1 MEEEIINK
9 VAQSSLVIFDLE
21 DYYPQEKPVVLDIS
35 QWLFQGFILK
45 EKEFR
50 DALKNFDFT
59 IYQDKLVAI
68 TCTTDAILPSWAF
81 MLVSSYV
88 QPFAKMVVQGSADQL
103 ILTYYQQLIDKLD
116 FSVYDNQ
123 PVIIKGCSKKPIPEE
138 GYVMATQKMMNHA
151 RSIMFGEACS
161 AVPIFKRKN
170 RNL

>member
-1 MEEEIINK
+1 M
-9 VAQSSLVIFDLE
+9 L
-21 DYYPQEKPVVLDIS
+21 
-35 QWLFQGFILK
+35 
-45 EKEFR
+45 
-50 DALKNFDFT
+50 
-59 IYQDKLVAI
+59 AI
-68 TCTTDAILPSWAF
+68 TSTTDAILPSWAF

-88 QPFAKMVVQGSADQL
+88 QPLAKMVVQGSADQL

>member
-1 MEEEIINK
+1 MEDEIINK

-21 DYYPQEKPVVLDIS
+21 DYYPEEEGVVLDIS

-59 IYQDKLVAI
+59 IYQNKLVAI

-88 QPFAKMVVQGSADQL
+88 QPYAKMVNQGSLNNLYIA
-103 ILTYYQQLIDKLD
+103 YYQELINNLD
-116 FSVYDNQ
+116 FSVYNNQ

-138 GYVMATQKMMNHA
+138 GYVMATQKMMNYA

-161 AVPIFKRKN
+161 AVPIFKKKK
-170 RNL
+170 

>member
-1 MEEEIINK
+1 MGEEIINK

-21 DYYPQEKPVVLDIS
+21 DYYPQDKPVVLDIS

-50 DALKNFDFT
+50 EALKNFDFSV
-59 IYQDKLVAI
+59 YQDKLVAI

-81 MLVSSYV
+81 MLVSAYV

-123 PVIIKGCSKKPIPEE
+123 PVIIKGCSKKTIPEE

-161 AVPIFKRKN
+161 AVPIFKRKK
-170 RNL
+170 

>member
-1 MEEEIINK
+1 MEEEIVNK

-21 DYYPQEKPVVLDIS
+21 DYYPTEELVVLDIS

-50 DALKNFDFT
+50 DALKNFDFS
-59 IYQDKLVAI
+59 IYKNKLVAI
-68 TCTTDAILPSWAF
+68 TCSTDAILPSWAF

-88 QPFAKMVVQGSADQL
+88 QPFAKMLVQGSKNQL
-103 ILTYYQQLIDKLD
+103 INAYYQELINKLD
-116 FSVYDNQ
+116 FEPYKDQ

-138 GYVMATQKMMNHA
+138 GYVMATQKMMNYA

-161 AVPIFKRKN
+161 AVPIFKKKK
-170 RNL
+170 

>member
-21 DYYPQEKPVVLDIS
+21 DYFPEEERVVLDIS

-50 DALKNFDFT
+50 AVLKNFDFT
-59 IYQDKLVAI
+59 IYRDKLVAI
-68 TCTTDAILPSWAF
+68 NCSTDAILPSWAF

-88 QPFAKMVVQGSADQL
+88 QPFAKMVVQGSLQNL
-103 ILTYYQQLIDKLD
+103 IVAYYQELIDRLD
-116 FSVYDNQ
+116 FSIYDNQ

-138 GYVMATQKMMNHA
+138 SYVMATQKMMNHA

-161 AVPIFKRKN
+161 AVPIFKRKK
-170 RNL
+170 